1 MAGSGLIGIKRRIK
15 SVTNTKKITKAMGL
29 VATAKLRKSREKLDI
44 NNNYYDSFEG
54 IIKDLVDSHEGYNI
68 YKSGNESSKKLYIVI
83 TSDSGLCGGF
93 NGNIV
98 NRTIEQ
104 LKVQNGD
111 YLLNV
116 AGEKGIAYF
125 ERFKFNINK
134 KYVDISDLP
143 TLKEARDISN
153 DALGIY
159 ENGEVGEVILVYTRF
174 ISPVKQEVVF
184 DKLLPLGTKSEDE
197 YDYEKYIK
205 FEPDIDSIL
214 NNAAPIYIKEKILN
228 LMIHSKSS
236 EQSTRMSA
244 MDGATK
250 NANDLLDKYK
260 LQYNRMRQGAI
271 TQEIS
276 EIVGGAEAQK

>member
-98 NRTIEQ
+98 NRTIDQ
-104 LKVQNGD
+104 LKVQNGN

-153 DALGIY
+153 DALGLY

-184 DKLLPLGTKSEDE
+184 EKLLPLGTKSEDE
-197 YDYEKYIK
+197 YNYEKYIK

>member
-98 NRTIEQ
+98 NRTIDQ
-104 LKVQNGD
+104 LKMQDGN

-125 ERFKFNINK
+125 ERFKFSINK

-153 DALGIY
+153 DALGLY

-205 FEPDIDSIL
+205 FEPGIDSIL

>member
-1 MAGSGLIGIKRRIK
+1 MAGSGLIAIKRRIK
-15 SVTNTKKITKAMGL
+15 SVSNTKKITKAMGL

-83 TSDSGLCGGF
+83 TSDAGLCGGF

-98 NRTIEQ
+98 NRAIEELRIQ
-104 LKVQNGD
+104 KDN
-111 YLLNV
+111 YLLHV
-116 AGEKGIAYF
+116 AGEKGTAYF
-125 ERFKFNINK
+125 NRFKFNIDK
-134 KYVDISDLP
+134 QYIDISDLP
-143 TLKEARDISN
+143 SLKEARDISN
-153 DALGIY
+153 DALALY
-159 ENGEVGEVILVYTRF
+159 ESGEVGEVIVVYTRF
-174 ISPVKQEVVF
+174 ISPVKQEVTF
-184 DKLLPLGTKSEDE
+184 EKLLPLGTKNED
-197 YDYEKYIK
+197 DYTYESYIK
-205 FEPDIDSIL
+205 FEPDLDTIL
-214 NNAAPIYIKEKILN
+214 NSAAPIYIKEKILN

-250 NANDLLDKYK
+250 NANELLDKYK

>member
-98 NRTIEQ
+98 NRTIDQ

-153 DALGIY
+153 DALGLY

-184 DKLLPLGTKSEDE
+184 EKLLPLGTKSEDE
-197 YDYEKYIK
+197 YNYEKYIK

-250 NANDLLDKYK
+250 NANDLLEKYK

>member
-44 NNNYYDSFEG
+44 NNNYYGSFEG

-68 YKSGNESSKKLYIVI
+68 YKSGNESSKKLYIII

-98 NRTIEQ
+98 NRTIDQ
-104 LKVQNGD
+104 LKMQDGD
-111 YLLNV
+111 YSLNV

-153 DALGIY
+153 DALGLY

-184 DKLLPLGTKSEDE
+184 EKLLPLGAKSEDE